1 MVKML
6 AAAAVLVVLAGCE
19 QQYRYPCH
27 DPANWETPRC
37 QKPLCEINR
46 DCPEHILKGANG
58 NNGNN
63 GNGGIS
69 FGPTNNSNQ
78 CTQCTN
84 NNTNTNTNNSFVR
97 SDQRGAN
104 R

>member
-6 AAAAVLVVLAGCE
+6 AATAVLVMLAGCE

-58 NNGNN
+58 NNGS
-63 GNGGIS
+63 GGIT
-69 FGPTNNSNQ
+69 FGPQNNSAQ
-78 CTQCTN
+78 CTQCN
-84 NNTNTNTNNSFVR
+84 NNNSFVR
-97 SDQRGAN
+97 SDQKGGN

>member
-58 NNGNN
+58 NNGN
-63 GNGGIS
+63 GGIS

>member
-58 NNGNN
+58 NNGN
-63 GNGGIS
+63 GGIS
-69 FGPTNNSNQ
+69 FVPTNNSNQ

>member
-1 MVKML
+1 MVKIL
-6 AAAAVLVVLAGCE
+6 AAAAVLLILTGCE

-58 NNGNN
+58 NGNGSTINFGNN
-63 GNGGIS
+63 NN
-69 FGPTNNSNQ
+69 NNSSCNQ
-78 CTQCTN
+78 CN
-84 NNTNTNTNNSFVR
+84 NNQNAFVR
-97 SDQRGAN
+97 SDQRGAS

>member
-1 MVKML
+1 MVKWI
-6 AAAAVLVVLAGCE
+6 AATAVLVALVGCE

-27 DPANWETPRC
+27 DPDNWETPRC

-58 NNGNN
+58 NNGN
-63 GNGGIS
+63 GNGIT
-69 FGPTNNSNQ
+69 FGQSSSATQ
-78 CTQCTN
+78 CTQCI
-84 NNTNTNTNNSFVR
+84 NTNNTNNSFVR
-97 SDQRGAN
+97 SDQKGGN